1 MPEQDFFLQ
10 KAKDTKQKSRE
21 SESATHLSDK
31 VRCCHICTKTTKC
44 LQKEKV
50 LRWSTIFLQKVKV
63 IEQDYFTESKRD
75 QNKQMFT
82 ESESAK
88 PGFLQRQNKKE
99 WKVKVP
105 AHV

>member
-1 MPEQDFFLQ
+1 MQKVKVPEQDF
-10 KAKDTKQKSRE
+10 
-21 SESATHLSDK
+21 
-31 VRCCHICTKTTKC
+31 
-44 LQKEKV
+44 
-50 LRWSTIFLQKVKV
+50 
-63 IEQDYFTESKRD
+63 FTESKRD
-75 QNKQMFT
+75 LIKKYSQRPLPYLHQDNQMFT

>member
-1 MPEQDFFLQ
+1 M
-10 KAKDTKQKSRE
+10 
-21 SESATHLSDK
+21 
-31 VRCCHICTKTTKC
+31 
-44 LQKEKV
+44 
-50 LRWSTIFLQKVKV
+50 QKVKV
-63 IEQDYFTESKRD
+63 PEQDYFTESKRD
-75 QNKQMFT
+75 QNKQMFTESESAKFVYNFFCKKWKCQNKIFTESKRDLIKKYSQRPLPYLHQDNQMFT